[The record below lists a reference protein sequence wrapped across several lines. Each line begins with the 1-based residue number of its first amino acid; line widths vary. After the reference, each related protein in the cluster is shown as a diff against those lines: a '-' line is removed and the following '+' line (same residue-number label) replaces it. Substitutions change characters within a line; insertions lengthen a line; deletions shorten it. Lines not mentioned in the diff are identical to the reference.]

1 MSDLPHPLTPPDCDL
16 RGFEWMQLWGHR
28 MFTSSWYRAARKD
41 GRGGIASLK
50 LYWSAMLQ
58 CPAGSLPNDEE
69 ELCMLADFGE
79 DMRTWAK
86 HRPVA
91 MHGFVLCADNRWYHP
106 VVAEQVLDAY
116 ERKVKAKAG
125 READAERLRRWR
137 QQRRMPERQ
146 WDELREAIFVRDGSK
161 CRRCG
166 SNLDL
171 HCDHVVPMADGGQ
184 TTPDNLITLCRVC
197 HSRKTAE
204 TQPQRR
210 QGQSNGEM
218 VADTHSETHFIPHY
232 RPPETHFE
240 TQYEMRKTVP
250 DSTRQDRPPLSPPQ
264 SRGGRRGAPKPPRS
278 GFKAVEQR
286 LATIEG
292 TAEEVAEMHEFAS
305 RLRLVAGG
313 GNG

>member
-79 DMRTWAK
+79 DMRAWAR

-116 ERKVKAKAG
+116 DRKLKSART
-125 READAERLRRWR
+125 REVDRERLKRWR
-137 QQRRMPERQ
+137 AMHNGPTPPEKPNGHAHP
-146 WDELREAIFVRDGSK
+146 E
-161 CRRCG
+161 
-166 SNLDL
+166 
-171 HCDHVVPMADGGQ
+171 
-184 TTPDNLITLCRVC
+184 TLP
-197 HSRKTAE
+197 E
-204 TQPQRR
+204 TRF
-210 QGQSNGEM
+210 
-218 VADTHSETHFIPHY
+218 ET
-232 RPPETHFE
+232 PPETHHIPLMRLPETRFE
-240 TQYEMRKTVP
+240 TATETGGETP
-250 DSTRQDRPPLSPPQ
+250 DETSRATTRQYQTRQERPPLSPPQ
-264 SRGGRRGAPKPPRS
+264 SRGGRRSAPKPPRS

-313 GNG
+313 SNG

>member
-79 DMRTWAK
+79 DMRAWAR

-116 ERKVKAKAG
+116 DRKLKSART
-125 READAERLRRWR
+125 REVDRERLKRWR
-137 QQRRMPERQ
+137 ANHNGAPPPDKPNGQTHPEPPRETRFETPAETHHIPLMRMPETR
-146 WDELREAIFVRDGSK
+146 
-161 CRRCG
+161 
-166 SNLDL
+166 
-171 HCDHVVPMADGGQ
+171 
-184 TTPDNLITLCRVC
+184 
-197 HSRKTAE
+197 
-204 TQPQRR
+204 
-210 QGQSNGEM
+210 
-218 VADTHSETHFIPHY
+218 
-232 RPPETHFE
+232 FE
-240 TQYEMRKTVP
+240 TQRETGCETP
-250 DSTRQDRPPLSPPQ
+250 DETSRATTRQDQTRQETLPQTPSQGREGGGTPAEPGTPPARRADGTNPRAVGTNP
-264 SRGGRRGAPKPPRS
+264 REIGGNPRKSAINPRAMGTNPRAKPPRS

-313 GNG
+313 SNG